1 MTERF
6 ADWKNKN
13 QRVVFE
19 KRIAMP
25 EWLSRDDRTAAPWTV
40 VEGAAQRGEAFTDL
54 LTHRMQVPVGADET
68 SRCIRAHELMHAK
81 VSPTYIWVP
90 DDVAYISLETM
101 TVAEEF
107 RINMLVE
114 AAGFPV
120 MKFLADGS
128 EKRTGERLA
137 QNNDWNSLVHMTAA
151 TVGTKAFAGLI
162 SGVKSAR
169 PEWVATLRE
178 VGRQMRKMWR
188 EAASHG
194 IEHIASTE
202 PWDLATTGWAFTVEI
217 ARFIHRALINDTV
230 EGEVPPDADSLKS
243 GTQGIPGKFAP
254 VIELALNRP
263 HRVDGRLGRRKRP
276 TNVGRHPRHLDRLLT
291 DPQRRVFDH
300 RKRGLGGVVLI
311 DQSGSMRLTDGD
323 LWRIIEAAPGCVIIG
338 YSHEPR
344 SQGKPN
350 LWVLADRGQVV
361 DTVPVG
367 NGGNGVDGPAL
378 LYALRRRKNGEPML
392 WVCDGHVTDETDDVH
407 SELTEECA
415 RIVALNHI
423 HQVPDVES
431 AVKSLTKA
439 AKGEVLKASAVGPI
453 AQSQAWRSRMA

>member
-1 MTERF
+1 MTSSSTAR
-6 ADWKNKN
+6 KNKN
-13 QRVVFE
+13 KRVVLE

-25 EWLSRDDRTAAPWTV
+25 EWLSREDRIAAPWIV

-54 LTHRMQVPVGADET
+54 VAHRMQVPVGADET
-68 SRCIRAHELMHAK
+68 SRCIRAHEMMHAK
-81 VSPTYIWVP
+81 VSPTQVWVP
-90 DDVAYISLETM
+90 DDVAYISIETM

-107 RINMLVE
+107 RVNMLVGS
-114 AAGFPV
+114 AGFPV
-120 MKFLADGS
+120 MQFLADGS

-137 QNNDWNSLVHMTAA
+137 QNDDWNSLVHMTAA

-162 SGVKSAR
+162 SGVKSVR

-178 VGRQMRKMWR
+178 LGRQMRKMWR
-188 EAASHG
+188 EATAHG
-194 IEHIASTE
+194 TDDVASTE
-202 PWDLATTGWAFTVEI
+202 PWEKGTVGWAFTVEI
-217 ARFIHRALINDTV
+217 ARFIHRVLINESS
-230 EGEVPPDADSLKS
+230 EGEVPPDADALKG
-243 GTQGIPGKFAP
+243 GTQGVPGKFAP
-254 VIELALNRP
+254 VIEMSVNRP
-263 HRVDGRLGRRKRP
+263 NRVDGRLGRRKRP

-300 RKRGLGGVVLI
+300 RMRGKGGVVLI

-361 DTVPVG
+361 EEVPPG

-378 LYALRRRKNGEPML
+378 LYALRRRKTGEPML
-392 WVCDGHVTDETDDVH
+392 WICDGHVTDETDDVH
-407 SELTEECA
+407 SDLTEECA
-415 RIVALNHI
+415 RIVALNHV
-423 HQVPDVES
+423 HQVPDVE
-431 AVKSLTKA
+431 AAIKSLTKA
-439 AKGEVLKASAVGPI
+439 AKGDVLKASAVGPI
-453 AQSQAWRSRMA
+453 AQSRAWRSRME